1 MQAWREMAK
10 EDGYHVPKRWRWYVR
25 YVAEDEGYTFADAW
39 LHTLY
44 GPTLGYSRSAS
55 PTLSGWRA

>member
-1 MQAWREMAK
+1 MMRAWREMAR

-25 YVAEDEGYTFADAW
+25 YVAEDEGYTFTAAW

-44 GPTLGYSRSAS
+44 GPNTAR
-55 PTLSGWRA
+55 TCGWIGR